1 MTTVIHVNQE
11 VNENSTLR
19 SDPDSA
25 CILGILDGAFRYKV
39 SDSFVCY
46 AGITAYWTH
55 NVKLQFI
62 QR

>member
-39 SDSFVCY
+39 SDSFVYCT
-46 AGITAYWTH
+46 GML
-55 NVKLQFI
+55 N
-62 QR
+62 